1 MSSSSDDFLK
11 QVVGNIPLLCWL
23 SVREG
28 IEAYTPDP
36 DHTDRTRANIRRD
49 KIIAR
54 LKANFATVEGVAFQ
68 ERNNLFVMQIAR
80 GRFFVKVKKMN
91 GVNLRTQQ
99 QPTQLVLAYK
109 AKITSTCSRV
119 CSAST
124 GIGSGQMKRRPST
137 LNSDIGLSQGA
148 TWNCKARASG

>member
-11 QVVGNIPLLCWL
+11 QAVDVIPLLWS

-28 IEAYTPDP
+28 IEAYTRDP
-36 DHTDRTRANIRRD
+36 DHTARTRANIRRD

-91 GVNLRTQQ
+91 GGNLRTQQ